1 MFKKNGSNMSRDQ
14 IISLGKRS
22 MEEAKNTAKR
32 IMIEQGFD
40 EKPLVLKAFESMD
53 DTFVDD
59 GIDLSTLTD
68 EDYYKIGLGMVEQMN
83 RAEEQQRISAIH
95 EKARNDKNMEQFNR
109 MSDSDKFNA
118 IYNANN
124 EMGQ

>member
-22 MEEAKNTAKR
+22 MEGAKNTAKR
-32 IMIEQGFD
+32 IMIEHGFD